1 MHSDVVPDSHLQIYT
16 ATDPLTQAYKTMVD
30 YIDAAGKAAWKPT
43 WGSVRLAVRV
53 CQLNKKKEKKGKRN
67 RRQASASA
75 SGAGG
80 PSVCGIKVGC

>member
-53 CQLNKKKEKKGKRN
+53 CQLN